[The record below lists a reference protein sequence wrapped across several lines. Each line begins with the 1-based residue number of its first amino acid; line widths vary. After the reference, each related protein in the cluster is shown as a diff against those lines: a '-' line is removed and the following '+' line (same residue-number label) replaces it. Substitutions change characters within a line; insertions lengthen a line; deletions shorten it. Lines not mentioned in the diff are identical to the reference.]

1 MAERPANGASVRASE
16 RPRLS
21 LAKRDKLTLRSEF
34 AQVKASGRKAAGP
47 LLAVGFAPADDGQV
61 RAGVV
66 CGKKYSLL
74 AVTRNRAR
82 RLVWESFRQLKPA
95 IAPCRLVF
103 IPRRRMQSAK
113 CPAVTA
119 EMQRHLITLEVWR
132 NAPRAPSAS
141 SPASSGATRS

>member
-1 MAERPANGASVRASE
+1 MADLPRNAASPRAGS
-16 RPRLS
+16 RPRFGLG
-21 LAKRDKLTLRSEF
+21 KQDKLTLRSEF

-47 LLAVGFAPADDGQV
+47 LLAVGFAPADDGRV

-82 RLVWESFRQLKPA
+82 RLVWESFRLLKPA

-103 IPRRRMQSAK
+103 IPRRRMQQVK
-113 CPAVTA
+113 CREVLA
-119 EMQRHLITLEVWR
+119 EMKRHLTVLGVWR
-132 NAPRAPSAS
+132 DDRPSPSAS
-141 SPASSGATRS
+141 STGSSGDTRS

>member
-1 MAERPANGASVRASE
+1 MTERSANGASVRVPA

-21 LAKRDKLTLRSEF
+21 LAKLDKLTLRSEF

-103 IPRRRMQSAK
+103 IPRRRMQGVK
-113 CPAVTA
+113 CPAVMA
-119 EMQRHLITLEVWR
+119 EMKRHLLTLGVWT
-132 NAPRAPSAS
+132 
-141 SPASSGATRS
+141 SPPPPSSGSSADSSAAISS

>member
-1 MAERPANGASVRASE
+1 MTERSANDASVRGAA

-34 AQVKASGRKAAGP
+34 AQVKASGHKAAGP

-61 RAGVV
+61 RAGVI

-74 AVTRNRAR
+74 SVTRNRAR

-103 IPRRRMQSAK
+103 IPRRRMQGVK
-113 CPAVTA
+113 CPAVMA
-119 EMQRHLITLEVWR
+119 EMKRHLLTLGVWR
-132 NAPRAPSAS
+132 EDRPSPSAS
-141 SPASSGATRS
+141 PTGSSGATSS

>member
-1 MAERPANGASVRASE
+1 MAEPIQPIVSGQGRAS
-16 RPRLS
+16 PRLA
-21 LAKRDKLTLRSEF
+21 LTKHDKLTLRSEF
-34 AQVKASGRKAAGP
+34 LQVKASGRKASGS

-103 IPRRRMQSAK
+103 IPRRRMQGVK
-113 CPAVTA
+113 CPAVMA
-119 EMQRHLITLEVWR
+119 EMKRHLMTLGVWS
-132 NAPRAPSAS
+132 APHP
-141 SPASSGATRS
+141 